1 MKNSTS
7 HIRHSSA
14 KFSKALPV
22 PTDAAPTK
30 EILIQS
36 QKNAHTKNIT
46 NAIPFAKLGIKI
58 SPKDVNEK
66 NRHLFTEMEAMKN
79 EINMLTKMIASTAVI
94 DKNQRPSEGHGSL
107 IELKKE
113 LITVFRKA
121 AEWSTG
127 DDFYGDEITKAV
139 SNLQATLEN
148 ISPEAASKK
157 HSYMKH

>member
-1 MKNSTS
+1 
-7 HIRHSSA
+7 
-14 KFSKALPV
+14 
-22 PTDAAPTK
+22 
-30 EILIQS
+30 
-36 QKNAHTKNIT
+36 
-46 NAIPFAKLGIKI
+46 
-58 SPKDVNEK
+58 
-66 NRHLFTEMEAMKN
+66 
-79 EINMLTKMIASTAVI
+79 MIASTAVI